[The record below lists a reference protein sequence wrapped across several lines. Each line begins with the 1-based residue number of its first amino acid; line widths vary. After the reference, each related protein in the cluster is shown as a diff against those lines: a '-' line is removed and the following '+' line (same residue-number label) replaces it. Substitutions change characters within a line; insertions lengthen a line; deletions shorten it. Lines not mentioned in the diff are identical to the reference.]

1 MSSRTT
7 GNTCGD
13 CVFFG
18 RRTGIVRTRNVCERP
33 GAKCR
38 AAERDE
44 HACGSYQASPRTSFG
59 LSISRASRA
68 VTAAKAPVSQPRPA
82 PGRQILCD
90 THCHTLFSRHAY
102 STLEEDVRAAA
113 VDYGGEFVASVVRIV
128 ERAVVAAKR
137 EGVIVADE
145 YKEEGSV
152 AGAAHEALTQVMSKA
167 LGLNVG
173 GKIGIARKGNNV
185 AVAVYFEVGLLHLSE
200 AAVGLGHRAI

>member
-1 MSSRTT
+1 MDESEKSIQV
-7 GNTCGD
+7 GAG
-13 CVFFG
+13 G
-18 RRTGIVRTRNVCERP
+18 TRVVS
-33 GAKCR
+33 R
-38 AAERDE
+38 AALLMCLTQSRDE
-44 HACGSYQASPRTSFG
+44 E
-59 LSISRASRA
+59 RALKEKLLR
-68 VTAAKAPVSQPRPA
+68 
-82 PGRQILCD
+82 
-90 THCHTLFSRHAY
+90 
-102 STLEEDVRAAA
+102 EEDVRAAA

-185 AVAVYFEVGLLHLSE
+185 AVAVYFEVGLLHLIE